1 MMGAAMRVRRAVFET
16 QGSNAS
22 DAARRSRCA
31 AAPLRVV
38 YKAGVLAAFIV
49 ALSGAA
55 AMSGFF
61 THAYGLHADHEPEAS
76 QDCSARYAALLDLAE
91 LARRD
96 GKSSEVVV
104 RGLSDTRGAMNEC
117 LPISRSGQASR

>member
-1 MMGAAMRVRRAVFET
+1 M
-16 QGSNAS
+16 
-22 DAARRSRCA
+22 
-31 AAPLRVV
+31 APLRVV
-38 YKAGVLAAFIV
+38 YKAGALAALIV
-49 ALSGAA
+49 ALSATA

-61 THAYGLHADHEPEAS
+61 THVPGLHADREPEAS
-76 QDCSARYAALLDLAE
+76 QGCSARYAALLDLAE